1 MKRWKKIL
9 LAVLAALILLL
20 GGLCLWQ
27 WNNIQALY
35 AFLTKDSAQI
45 AQDLEQKREEHHQAI
60 AGIVGDLTVSA
71 PTTEQSDAILSGAVS
86 PEQVKEELGITA
98 QLEKTEPARD
108 PQAGEE
114 GAAEAVRELL
124 RRCVAELYA
133 YKVDILGTLA
143 QLKQEALAEW
153 FTLPVEEQ
161 TDTRLKE
168 IGLAGLRECYALEAV
183 TDDQVREILGR
194 CKARLEELDADTAVL
209 DELWGY
215 YTDEKTAEK
224 AYYLDKY
231 LN

>member
-1 MKRWKKIL
+1 MKTWKKIL
-9 LAVLAALILLL
+9 LAVLAALVLLV
-20 GGLCLWQ
+20 GGLCVWQ
-27 WNNIQALY
+27 WDNIQAVY

-45 AQDLEQKREEHHQAI
+45 AQELEQKREEHHQAI
-60 AGIVGDLTVSA
+60 ADIVGGLEVQA
-71 PTTEQSDAILSGAVS
+71 PTAQQGDAILSGAMT

-133 YKVDILGTLA
+133 CKVDILGTLA

-153 FTLPVEEQ
+153 FALPAEQQ

-168 IGLAGLRECYALEAV
+168 IGLAGLRKCYDLEVEVDRQVDGILDRYRVQLEAIGGDTSV
-183 TDDQVREILGR
+183 L
-194 CKARLEELDADTAVL
+194 KELRA
-209 DELWGY
+209 Y
-215 YTDEKTAEK
+215 YENEKTAEK
-224 AYYLDKY
+224 AYYMDKY